1 MVDIVSDIVK
11 DVARNIVQDLE
22 SAIQPI
28 GEQWAWYEASDINNF
43 SIVSGDSINQWN
55 DISGNNRH
63 AVVDAFNALLGIYP
77 KININTQNNLNVLSF
92 ANTFGSFLI
101 LAAGQ
106 GINYSTT
113 NFTISLVLKVN
124 DGADSSILNQDYSSN
139 VLLAYDNETKS
150 IKSNLG
156 GSNQIETIN
165 KTAFQ
170 LITLTNDNGTIK
182 LYQNGQLKSSQS
194 VTLAN
199 ESSYFKIGSGVQT
212 STPTLQGDI
221 AEIIIYDRLLTD
233 LELENNRAYFQGK
246 WQLDFSQLVAWAS
259 YDASNTNNFVLSGN
273 TATSWLDSSG
283 NNRNATATGTPTVN
297 LNTLNSL
304 NVVNLNGSSYFD
316 INDSFDTSTTDFTIS
331 VIARVA
337 NSQLQKIFNQA
348 GEANTFL
355 TWNSSSNSL
364 ELDFGGVNQAILNSA
379 YFQLITITK
388 ATSNN
393 EIKVYLDGILQA
405 TYTGAAV
412 SETGNFLIG
421 QSLLGDIAGVFVY
434 DKVLDSFERYE
445 HFQTLKDKWNL
456 WTSKD
461 FNNIYVFYDASYKG
475 SIVESAGLVSNF
487 GDLTPNNKDLIQNTG
502 SRQPTL
508 STRNNLDVLSFD
520 GISNWL
526 SASSISY
533 NSILNFVV
541 VGKVSNSTG
550 FADAFYA
557 VNSSST
563 DFQVQAQTAGE
574 FRHVINCTVSSAVTP
589 PGNYFNDY
597 YIFESRFNLN
607 DNSAKVYVN
616 GVLQASVNDFSGFT
630 DPSGDLLIAI
640 NRGFG
645 RYIECEV
652 AEIAIY
658 NEELAGDKYTKFINF
673 IKEKWNITT

>member
-11 DVARNIVQDLE
+11 DVARNIV
-22 SAIQPI
+22 PI
-28 GEQWAWYEASDINNF
+28 GSPAASSWAWYEASDINNF
-43 SIVSGDSINQWN
+43 NIVSGDFINQWN

-63 AVVDAFNALLGIYP
+63 AVVDALNAILGIYP

-124 DGADSSILNQDYSSN
+124 DGTDSSILNQDYSSN

-212 STPTLQGDI
+212 SNPTLQGDI
-221 AEIIIYDRLLTD
+221 AEIIIYDRLLSSG
-233 LELENNRAYFQGK
+233 ELLQNDYYFKNK
-246 WQLDFSQLVAWAS
+246 WELDFSQLVAWAW

-273 TATSWLDSSG
+273 TVTSWLDSSG

-304 NVVNLNGSSYFD
+304 NVVNLDGSSYFD

-331 VIARVA
+331 IIAKIS
-337 NSQLQKIFNQA
+337 NSQFQNIFSQVEQA
-348 GEANTFL
+348 NNFL
-355 TWNSSSNSL
+355 VFNATL
-364 ELDFGGVNQAILNSA
+364 KKLKLDFGGVSQLISNSA

-388 ATSNN
+388 TTSNN

-421 QSLLGDIAGVFVY
+421 RILLGDVAEVFIY
-434 DKVLDSFERYE
+434 DKVLDSFEQYE

-461 FNNIYVFYDASYKG
+461 FNSIYVFYDASYRS
-475 SIVESAGLVSNF
+475 SITESAGLVSNF
-487 GDLTPNNKDLIQNTG
+487 EDLSSNNKDLIQNTG

-526 SASSISY
+526 SASNISY
-533 NSILNFVV
+533 NSILNFVI
-541 VGKVSNSTG
+541 VGKVSNSVG

-589 PGNYFNDY
+589 SGNYFNDY